1 VKRSYNIV
9 ELIRKKRDGKALT
22 AEEIHHLIT
31 SYTKDEL
38 PDYQMSAFLMA
49 SFLNGLN
56 DEESAAFTKEMLHSG
71 QVLDLSEIPGVKVDK
86 HSTGG
91 VGDKV
96 SVLLAPIVAAA
107 GVPVPMI
114 SGRGLGHTGGTLDK
128 LESIT
133 GFNVNLN
140 LEQYRDVLARH
151 NMVLIGQTEDIAP
164 ADKRMYALRDVTAT
178 VECIP
183 LIAGSIM
190 SKKLAEGIDALV
202 LDVKFGDGAFMK
214 TIEDARKLAEKLV
227 SIGLE
232 FKKDTIA
239 YLTNMEQPLGN
250 AIGNWLEIKES
261 IDGLSG
267 NGPDDLMEVTYLLS
281 GTMIY
286 QGKKADS
293 IEEGIAVAKEMV
305 SSGKALKKLR
315 DIVEEQDGDVNL
327 IDHPETYPKAS
338 VTKDLRANMDG
349 CVTKLDAFAC
359 GLASLETGAGRRTKE
374 DEIDPTTGIY
384 LHKKVGDDVKKGDV
398 LATLYAG
405 SEEQMSQAV
414 ELLEKAF
421 TFSETSVKAEKMVHA
436 RIDKDGFHEEK

>member
-1 VKRSYNIV
+1 
-9 ELIRKKRDGKALT
+9 
-22 AEEIHHLIT
+22 
-31 SYTKDEL
+31 
-38 PDYQMSAFLMA
+38 
-49 SFLNGLN
+49 
-56 DEESAAFTKEMLHSG
+56 
-71 QVLDLSEIPGVKVDK
+71 
-86 HSTGG
+86 
-91 VGDKV
+91 
-96 SVLLAPIVAAA
+96 
-107 GVPVPMI
+107 
-114 SGRGLGHTGGTLDK
+114 
-128 LESIT
+128 
-133 GFNVNLN
+133 
-140 LEQYRDVLARH
+140 
-151 NMVLIGQTEDIAP
+151 
-164 ADKRMYALRDVTAT
+164 
-178 VECIP
+178 
-183 LIAGSIM
+183 
-190 SKKLAEGIDALV
+190 
-202 LDVKFGDGAFMK
+202 MK

-338 VTKDLRANMDG
+338 VTKDLRANMGG